1 MIHLAR
7 AVLAEENPS
16 FRAVFTA
23 PTQPKVT
30 VLLRYDETG
39 ADGYLHY
46 VARVVVGP
54 HVAYYATIPVPID
67 APADI
72 PAEQR
77 YDAAVAIAL
86 AYAIGDVEHAAALTP
101 TPNVD
106 SMIRD
111 LLTERFYTITYRG
124 RSTLVPIYRNSE
136 FVHYLTMPYADSLM
150 HRDAAPLSKSA

>member
-16 FRAVFTA
+16 FRAVFTT

-54 HVAYYATIPVPID
+54 HNQPD
-67 APADI
+67 RECD
-72 PAEQR
+72 QR
-77 YDAAVAIAL
+77 
-86 AYAIGDVEHAAALTP
+86 P
-101 TPNVD
+101 RR
-106 SMIRD
+106 RD
-111 LLTERFYTITYRG
+111 
-124 RSTLVPIYRNSE
+124 
-136 FVHYLTMPYADSLM
+136 
-150 HRDAAPLSKSA
+150 